1 MTSFDFRQKNIN
13 ETKNYILDEI
23 KHNNSIN
30 EKHKKFKLFSL
41 QKGVSIS
48 AFTSLV
54 AAPVGV
60 VCSVVG

>member
-1 MTSFDFRQKNIN
+1 MTSFDFRQKTIN

-41 QKGVSIS
+41 QKGI
-48 AFTSLV
+48 FLF
-54 AAPVGV
+54 
-60 VCSVVG
+60 